1 MDASTGCGRAAGPR
15 RTGPMIGVP
24 ALSSG
29 PVPGS
34 RARRWLV
41 PPIGPFG
48 IAHRAPTRTLQA
60 ITPCCAP
67 RRRRSVLIARAAQG
81 GQVGGGPQV
90 VPEVFRTPREKTA
103 VQEMV
108 SGMSTTMAY
117 VGAGVVLAAS
127 AALGFVV
134 GGRAPE
140 NMKTAGKALGVAA
153 GIGGAALAVT
163 KLKESREESASIDL
177 HNELVKKGDV
187 SLLTRAEVEDIE
199 QKYGIDLA
207 TTMVSEMKML
217 YDQFLESMIPPG
229 DEPMTGMEPGKLIS
243 FKDALGLGDED
254 AAAVHMDVGRR
265 LARSRFEVGTKRA
278 QAEQRK
284 AFQKWLYIS
293 YRVFGERKA
302 AFLLPLVRVFGLTQS
317 QIIVARRDNAKAIF
331 AAKIAELS
339 KEQGGVLP
347 ADRSLFEQL
356 RVYQRDVQLDD
367 EMAEEV
373 LQTCVKERLEQGL
386 QKALD
391 NIRTRTRVKDYSP
404 AMKVPME
411 EMRGALEFNT
421 AMENLAK
428 EASDVLP
435 PGLGRMTIH
444 GGAFE
449 KAASTADLRDLY
461 RVFLEE
467 SLEATGQLT
476 VQLEQ
481 DMDALKVILGLGTKE
496 ATSVREEVTS
506 TIYRRLLRDEVQ
518 SGRLDAAESKAA
530 VLEQLCTRLMF
541 KPESAAL
548 MHKSIYKQKVESILE
563 QDNKISDEAAEELLR
578 LRQLMCI
585 PEKDVDEVVQETCG
599 GRLRAAVAAALA
611 AGIDSFGSD
620 NIEAVKQIIVDLRLS
635 KEMAK
640 DALDEAARKIFMDYI
655 TTSRLKQNR
664 LDAAKELK
672 KMVFF
677 SNIVVAPLLQ
687 EIKGKSKT
695 EDMRDALKEIAEV
708 VSKAA
713 EADGKEEAD
722 GGEKDETNEDTKATT
737 SEDSTESVEKGDT
750 MPSTL
755 NKAQKAAENFSTEG
769 DSLPS
774 GTKISSQKE
783 ITLAN
788 DLDVRD
794 RVDIYR
800 NYLLYCMSGDV
811 ISMPMGGTVVLERDM
826 DEFGRLSQLGDVLGL
841 PPMEIMKVHQDLA
854 EQAFRE
860 QVKGALADGDLTKE
874 KTESLTEMREKMG
887 LSEAAAQKIIKGVQ
901 NERLAEGLHS
911 AKALGELSLQKL
923 LDMKESGVEI
933 ENFTST
939 EYRLRLFEQEIEKLM
954 SDGRGELDNEYA
966 FETLPSNLALEADKA
981 RSVVSKVASG
991 RKGRQVV
998 QAVTDLRMKKFDAV
1012 VQDINNYLVCNR
1024 IVGTNGSDNGSTVW
1038 DRRDEVLDLY
1048 SVYYWKVCA
1057 G

>member
-284 AFQKWLYIS
+284 
-293 YRVFGERKA
+293 
-302 AFLLPLVRVFGLTQS
+302 
-317 QIIVARRDNAKAIF
+317 
-331 AAKIAELS
+331 
-339 KEQGGVLP
+339 
-347 ADRSLFEQL
+347 
-356 RVYQRDVQLDD
+356 
-367 EMAEEV
+367 
-373 LQTCVKERLEQGL
+373 
-386 QKALD
+386 
-391 NIRTRTRVKDYSP
+391 
-404 AMKVPME
+404 

-578 LRQLMCI
+578 L
-585 PEKDVDEVVQETCG
+585 
-599 GRLRAAVAAALA
+599 
-611 AGIDSFGSD
+611 SFGSD

-1048 SVYYWKVCA
+1048 SVYYWKVKDEA
-1057 G
+1057 KLAEIERIFGISQSEAKTLRDVVDSGGLKWAEEVKDEEFFF